1 MGRIAVIHQP
11 DFLPYLGFFHRLLQA
26 DVFVILDHV
35 QFVSHTSRSWTH
47 RDKIKTPNGERWLS
61 VAVEKCHHGIPI
73 NEVRLSKSIDWRQA
87 NLNLLRQNYCAASY
101 FKEIMPK
108 IERLY
113 SFQGEK
119 LVDFNIR
126 SIKFLMKLFDIKID
140 IFLSSELLPSGKKN
154 ELLVELLT
162 KVKATTYLSGVG
174 ARSYL
179 DPIPFTEAGI
189 KVLWQ
194 EFNHPTYPQ
203 LYGDFLTYMSSI
215 DLLFNCGEGHSRV
228 ILRNCK

>member
-1 MGRIAVIHQP
+1 MGRVAVIHQP

-61 VAVEKCHHGIPI
+61 VAVAKCHHGIPI

-87 NLNLLRQNYCAASY
+87 NLNLLRQNYSAASY
-101 FKEIMPK
+101 FEEIMPR
-108 IERLY
+108 IEKLY

-119 LVDFNIR
+119 LVDLNIR
-126 SIKFLMKLFDIKID
+126 SIKLLMKLFDITID
-140 IFLSSELLPSGKKN
+140 MFLSSELSPSGNKN
-154 ELLVELLT
+154 ELLVDLLT

-174 ARSYL
+174 ARVYL
-179 DPIPFTEAGI
+179 DPNPFMEAGI
-189 KVLWQ
+189 DVLWQ
-194 EFNHPTYPQ
+194 EFNHPIYPQ
-203 LYGDFLTYMSSI
+203 LHGDFLPYMSSI
-215 DLLFNCGEGHSRV
+215 DLLFNCGEERSQL
-228 ILRNCK
+228 ILRNCQ